1 MPAQRFPMQNG
12 GSFYDIFFI
21 YHPEDIEFTRRL
33 AGWLASRDIV
43 CRLDEEIG
51 KSAADAQPLREEI
64 LRSHTVAL
72 VLSPDS
78 AASQLCNELVEYAV
92 AQGKRF
98 ISLIINPAITAGVH
112 PAIPEND
119 YVFLREGDDFAASA
133 DSLTQLLQVDAHLR
147 LHTELLVSASQWH
160 LQQHRHD
167 LLLAPERAEEARQ
180 WLAEGVKRSPKP
192 SQLLVE
198 FIHASRRQKPPT
210 ARGFPSH
217 VVLGIFAVLILAAL
231 IGILRH
237 VVDSQSAATATAVFL
252 ATSDQGTRRAQ
263 SAASATAESNS
274 AHQLISKLAATSL
287 QIREAVLATAAAQA
301 QFATRQVA
309 MTATL
314 QAATAVQAA
323 KARATERAQLQR
335 EASAQAVIG
344 GARRAL
350 ADGDLDLAL
359 ALAWEAA
366 QTREQPWSALR
377 VLRQALEGSP
387 LATIENISLA
397 RLHPA
402 GAQIALVPTSRQRL
416 LVYDSQSGQLDYAI
430 DDHEGAISALAYD
443 NDGQLLISAAQDGEI
458 VIRSSADGLPIQRL
472 PAHRGPV
479 RALAVYRSDSKLVSA
494 GDDGLVLWDL
504 ASGAR
509 LANYRP
515 ASADG
520 WSIKE
525 LLVTADDARLIAW
538 SEESG
543 KDSMTQH
550 STETLEALPPD
561 TEERV
566 YLGYDRWGRIAYS
579 GGRSLPAYAGDPN
592 TGDLALW
599 NPASGQQITRIA
611 EGFNWSLISEGNIA
625 NATDS
630 LQFISFGE
638 SVALLGIQN
647 SLGEKRIA
655 LIAAEDGTV
664 LRTFA
669 DEFAASLES
678 AHFLAADLALSLT
691 SDNRLVIWSTEA
703 GGLIRQLG
711 FSPQPLAKIDVDAL
725 GTVALGHGVNGSAYI
740 WRITPSQ
747 SERIRLLDE
756 SADAVDINQ
765 AGDALLITDS
775 GGTRLMRI
783 ADEEILFQSGGGR
796 LARMNADGTQFAV
809 ASAREIQLIDADNGQ
824 IEASWTWELDQAAA
838 LHLAPVRADA
848 LLAQSQAGELLL
860 LQADQP
866 APQRLNTRLNN
877 EDFGEPRLVRFS
889 ADSRAVLSL
898 HPAGALFWQGGNSEP
913 AAAYTLG
920 LAPDYARSDRF
931 KVALSAGGDR
941 LFFFV
946 QLEAGLAGLTV
957 VDREADTIQRHT
969 FVDVAIGDLAANGK
983 YLLLSRGDGSL
994 QVIDTSSGAM
1004 LNEYADVGLVTG
1016 GIALLEERNWLYAAV
1031 DNLLLI
1037 WDLTS
1042 NALVERIEHPD
1053 TVTRFSLSRDGR
1065 HVLSQDANGLY
1076 RLTRVETADELLNRV
1091 RERLAPRALTCA
1103 EREQY
1108 LAIPFC
1114 E

>member
-1 MPAQRFPMQNG
+1 MQNG

-33 AGWLASRDIV
+33 ADWLASQDIV

-51 KSAADAQPLREEI
+51 KSTADAQPLRDEI
-64 LRSHTVAL
+64 LRSHTIAL

-98 ISLIINPAITAGVH
+98 ISLIINPAISAGFH
-112 PAIPEND
+112 PAIPENA
-119 YVFLREGDDFAASA
+119 YVFLREGEDFAASA
-133 DSLTQLLQVDAHLR
+133 TSLMQLLQVDAHLR

-160 LQQHRHD
+160 LQQRSSD

-198 FIHASRRQKPPT
+198 FIHASRRQKPPA

-217 VVLGIFAVLILAAL
+217 VALGIFAVLILAAL
-231 IGILRH
+231 FGIARN
-237 VVDSQSAATATAVFL
+237 VVARQSAATATAAYQ
-252 ATSDQGTRRAQ
+252 ATSEQGTEVALA
-263 SAASATAESNS
+263 AASATAESNS
-274 AHQLISKLAATSL
+274 AHQVISKLAATSL
-287 QIREAVLATAAAQA
+287 RIREAVLATAAVQA
-301 QFATRQVA
+301 QSATRQVA

-335 EASAQAVIG
+335 EASAQAVID

-366 QTREQPWSALR
+366 QTRENAWTALR
-377 VLRQALEGSP
+377 ILRQALEGSP
-387 LATIENISLA
+387 LATIDKISLA
-397 RLHPA
+397 QVHPA
-402 GAQIALVPTSRQRL
+402 GEQIALIPSSRKRV
-416 LVYDSQSGQLDYAI
+416 LVYDSETGRLDYEI
-430 DDHEGAISALAYD
+430 DDHEGDISALAFD
-443 NDGQLLISAAQDGEI
+443 SDGQLLISAAQDGEI

-472 PAHRGPV
+472 PAHSGPV
-479 RALAVYRSDSKLVSA
+479 RALAAYRRDSKLVSA

-520 WSIKE
+520 WTIKE
-525 LLVTADDARLIAW
+525 LLVTAADARLIAW
-538 SEESG
+538 SEEPG
-543 KDSMTQH
+543 KVTMTQH
-550 STETLEALPPD
+550 STETLEALPPN

-566 YLGYDRWGRIAYS
+566 YLGYDRGGRIAYS

-599 NPASGQQITRIA
+599 NPVTGQQITRLS
-611 EGFNWSLISEGNIA
+611 EGFNWSLISGGNIA
-625 NATDS
+625 SATDS

-638 SVALLGIQN
+638 SAALLGIQN

-655 LIAAEDGTV
+655 LIATEDGTV

-678 AHFLAADLALSLT
+678 AHFLDPELALSLT
-691 SDNRLVIWSTEA
+691 SDNRLVIWSTVA
-703 GGLIRQLG
+703 GSVIRQLG
-711 FSPQPLAKIDVDAL
+711 FAPQPLAKIEVDER
-725 GTVALGHGVNGSAYI
+725 GTVALGQGINGSVYI
-740 WRITPSQ
+740 WRISPSQ

-756 SADAVDINQ
+756 SADAVAINQ

-783 ADEEILFQSGGGR
+783 ADEEILFQSGDS
-796 LARMNADGTQFAV
+796 LARMNEDGSQFAV
-809 ASAREIQLIDADNGQ
+809 ATAREIQLIDASTGQ
-824 IEASWTWELDQAAA
+824 IEATWTWELDQAAA
-838 LHLAPVRADA
+838 LHLAPVRTNA
-848 LLAQSQAGELLL
+848 LLAQSQAGDLLL
-860 LQADQP
+860 LRADQP
-866 APQRLNTRLNN
+866 APQRLNMRLNN
-877 EDFGEPRLVRFS
+877 EDIGEARLVRFA
-889 ADSRAVLSL
+889 ADSSAVLSL
-898 HPAGALFWQGGNSEP
+898 HPGGALFWQGDNREA

-920 LAPDYARSDRF
+920 LAPDYARDDRF
-931 KVALSAGGDR
+931 KVALSEGGDR

-946 QLEAGLAGLTV
+946 QLDAGLAGLTV
-957 VDREADTIQRHT
+957 VDREADTIQRHA
-969 FVDVAIGDLAANGK
+969 FVDVAFGELAANGK
-983 YLLLSRGDGSL
+983 YLLLSRGDGGL
-994 QVIDTSSGAM
+994 QVIDTASAAM
-1004 LNEYADVGLVTG
+1004 LSEYADVGLVTG

-1053 TVTRFSLSRDGR
+1053 TVSRFSLSQDGR

-1076 RLTRVETADELLNRV
+1076 RLTRVESADELLNRV
-1091 RERLAPRALTCA
+1091 RERLAPRALTCG